1 MTIKQIRVIDPA
13 GGIDAVR
20 DLYIAGDKLSPVPV
34 DGDTIEIDGGGLVA
48 FPGLIDMH
56 VHLRDPGLTY
66 KEDILTGTA
75 AAAAGGFTAVACMPN
90 TKPVLDSVAQL
101 EFVTEKARTASARV
115 FPVAAVTVGQQGEA
129 LTNFA
134 ALKTAGAV
142 AVSDDGV
149 PVDSAAMLRE
159 AMRKARALNIPIISH
174 CEDREMVQNFGVNE
188 GAVSRE
194 LGLPGRPAVAETIQV
209 ARDILLAQ
217 DIGAHVHIA
226 HVSTAQSVE
235 LIRRAKA
242 DGVRVTAETCPQY
255 FTLTEDALLTQGP
268 LARVNPP
275 LRTELDKE
283 AIITGLQDG
292 TIDAIVTDHA
302 PHSAAEK
309 TGSIADT
316 MSGMIGLETALGLT
330 LTALYHTGKLGLTEI
345 ARLMS
350 TAQAEILGLPYGT
363 LQPGNPAD
371 VTIFDPDAAWVVEPD
386 NFRSKARNT
395 PFGGMK
401 LQGKVRYTICG
412 GKLQYQYNP

>member
-1 MTIKQIRVIDPA
+1 MIIEQVRIIDPSRK
-13 GGIDAVR
+13 IDDVR
-20 DLYIAGDKLSPVPV
+20 DLYIDGDQFSAGPVAGDTVR
-34 DGDTIEIDGGGLVA
+34 IDGRGLVA

-75 AAAAGGFTAVACMPN
+75 AAAAGGFTTVACMPN
-90 TKPVLDSVAQL
+90 TKPVLDVPAQL
-101 EFVTEKARTASARV
+101 EYVTEKARTASARV
-115 FPVAAVTVGQQGEA
+115 FPVAAVTIGQEGKA
-129 LTNFA
+129 LTDFTT
-134 ALKTAGAV
+134 LKAAGAV
-142 AVSDDGV
+142 AFSDDGV

-159 AMRKARALNIPIISH
+159 AMRQAHALAIPIISH

-188 GAVSRE
+188 GAVSHK
-194 LGLPGRPAVAETIQV
+194 LGLPGRPAVAEAIQV

-217 DIGAHVHIA
+217 DTGAHVHIA

-242 DGVRVTAETCPQY
+242 DGVSITAETCPQY
-255 FTLTEDALLTQGP
+255 FTLTEDTLLTRGP

-275 LRTELDKE
+275 LRTAADQT
-283 AIITGLQDG
+283 AIIAGLQDG

-309 TGSIADT
+309 TGSITDT

-330 LTALYHTGKLGLTEI
+330 LTALYHTGKLGLMEV

-363 LQPGNPAD
+363 LEPSSPAD
-371 VTIFDPDAAWVVEPD
+371 VTIFAPDESWTVEPD
-386 NFRSKARNT
+386 SFYSKARNT
-395 PFGGMK
+395 PFGGMT
-401 LQGKVRYTICG
+401 LQGRVRYTICG
-412 GKLQYQYNP
+412 GKLQYQYIP